1 MLADKLRKSVLQSAI
16 QGKLTEQLATDDK
29 VEDLLQ
35 AIKEEKELLIKE
47 KKIKKQKP
55 LPEITED
62 EIPFAIPENWKW
74 VRLDDICVY
83 LQRGKSPIYS
93 DIKKYPVVSQ
103 KCNQW
108 SGFTLEPA
116 KYLAPE
122 VLEKY
127 SDERYLKKHD
137 ILINST
143 GLGTV
148 GRVCL
153 FKTDSKYPIVVADS
167 HVTVVRS
174 TRLISE
180 IYIKYFLSSPHI
192 QDNIEDMCS
201 GSTKQKELALNTI
214 KNLLIPLPPLAE
226 QKRIVEKLD
235 NVLANIGELKANEEK
250 LSILQKNFPDKLKK
264 SILQSAIQGKLTE
277 QLATDDKVEDL
288 LQAIKEEKERLI
300 KEKKIKKQKPLPEI
314 TEEEIPFE
322 IPENWK
328 WVRLGELGD
337 YKKGPFGSALTKSMF
352 IADSHEAVKVYEQK
366 NAIKKD
372 WKLGNYFIDKKYY
385 EEKMKGFT
393 VLNGDL
399 IVSCAGTIGEQYFIP
414 SEARIGII
422 NQALMRIRIYKPI
435 NKRFYSIL
443 FNYVIKLSSIRLKG
457 SAIKNILPFEVLKNI
472 VVPLPP
478 LAEQKRIV
486 EKLDKLLAD
495 IEELKI

>member
-35 AIKEEKELLIKE
+35 AIEEEKELLIKE

-74 VRLDDICVY
+74 VRLGEIGIWEAGTTPSRSKSEYYINGKIPWVKTGDLTDSILKSVTENITQLALEETSLKIKPVGSVLIAMYGATIGKVSILGIEATTNQACCACVTYKNIYNKYIFYY
-83 LQRGKSPIYS
+83 LISQR
-93 DIKKYPVVSQ
+93 D
-103 KCNQW
+103 N
-108 SGFTLEPA
+108 
-116 KYLAPE
+116 
-122 VLEKY
+122 
-127 SDERYLKKHD
+127 LKKMGAGGAQPN
-137 ILINST
+137 ISREKII
-143 GLGTV
+143 
-148 GRVCL
+148 
-153 FKTDSKYPIVVADS
+153 KTI
-167 HVTVVRS
+167 
-174 TRLISE
+174 
-180 IYIKYFLSSPHI
+180 
-192 QDNIEDMCS
+192 M
-201 GSTKQKELALNTI
+201 
-214 KNLLIPLPPLAE
+214 PLPPLAE

-235 NVLANIGELKANEEK
+235 NVLANIDELKASEEK

-322 IPENWK
+322 IPKNWR
-328 WVRLGELGD
+328 WVRLGALSSVITDGTHKTPNYVNKGIPFISVQNISSGKYKDTKLKYITEDEHKKLICRCKPEKGDILFCRIGTLGHPYIVD
-337 YKKGPFGSALTKSMF
+337 LDFEFSIFVSLGLIKLINKDINVYLKAYM
-352 IADSHEAVKVYEQK
+352 DSPSFEWQINKVKVGGGTHTFK
-366 NAIKKD
+366 LNLKD
-372 WKLGNYFIDKKYY
+372 IVNF
-385 EEKMKGFT
+385 
-393 VLNGDL
+393 L
-399 IVSCAGTIGEQYFIP
+399 I
-414 SEARIGII
+414 
-422 NQALMRIRIYKPI
+422 
-435 NKRFYSIL
+435 
-443 FNYVIKLSSIRLKG
+443 
-457 SAIKNILPFEVLKNI
+457 
-472 VVPLPP
+472 PLPP

>member
-16 QGKLTEQLATDDK
+16 QGKLTEQLATDDN

-35 AIKEEKELLIKE
+35 AIEEEKELLIKE

-55 LPEITED
+55 LPEIIED
-62 EIPFAIPENWKW
+62 EIPFAIPENWKWVRLGDISYKIVDGDHNPPTGEKEKTPYIMASSTNIGNERLINLEKVRYLSEENFIKCNKRTLVKKDDILFSSVGSIGSVIVYNEDYKLTFQRSVTVIGTRINSYYLRIVLLSPYCQFIFKTQSSGTAQKGFYIRQVNNLLIPLPPLAEQKRIVEKLDNVLANIDELKVNEEKLFILQKNFPDKLKKSILQSAIQGKLTEQLATDDNVEDLLQAIKEEKERLIKEKKIKKQKPLPEITEEEIPFTIPENWKW

-127 SDERYLKKHD
+127 ADERYLKKHD

-214 KNLLIPLPPLAE
+214 KNLLVA
-226 QKRIVEKLD
+226 
-235 NVLANIGELKANEEK
+235 
-250 LSILQKNFPDKLKK
+250 
-264 SILQSAIQGKLTE
+264 
-277 QLATDDKVEDL
+277 
-288 LQAIKEEKERLI
+288 
-300 KEKKIKKQKPLPEI
+300 
-314 TEEEIPFE
+314 
-322 IPENWK
+322 
-328 WVRLGELGD
+328 
-337 YKKGPFGSALTKSMF
+337 
-352 IADSHEAVKVYEQK
+352 
-366 NAIKKD
+366 
-372 WKLGNYFIDKKYY
+372 
-385 EEKMKGFT
+385 
-393 VLNGDL
+393 
-399 IVSCAGTIGEQYFIP
+399 
-414 SEARIGII
+414 
-422 NQALMRIRIYKPI
+422 
-435 NKRFYSIL
+435 
-443 FNYVIKLSSIRLKG
+443 
-457 SAIKNILPFEVLKNI
+457 
-472 VVPLPP
+472 LPP

>member
-16 QGKLTEQLATDDK
+16 QGKLTEQLATDDN

-35 AIKEEKELLIKE
+35 AIEEEKELLIKE

-226 QKRIVEKLD
+226 QNRIVEKLD
-235 NVLANIGELKANEEK
+235 NVLANIDELKASEEK

-264 SILQSAIQGKLTE
+264 SILQSAIQGNLTE

-300 KEKKIKKQKPLPEI
+300 KEKKIKKQKSLPEI
-314 TEEEIPFE
+314 TEEEIPFA

-328 WVRLGELGD
+328 WVRLDDICVYLQRGKSPIYSDIKKYPVVSQKCNQWSGFTLEPAKYLAPEVLEKYSDERYLKKHDILINSTGLGTVGRVCLFKTD
-337 YKKGPFGSALTKSMF
+337 SKYP
-352 IADSHEAVKVYEQK
+352 IVVADSHVTVVRSTRLISEIY
-366 NAIKKD
+366 IK
-372 WKLGNYFIDKKYY
+372 YF
-385 EEKMKGFT
+385 
-393 VLNGDL
+393 
-399 IVSCAGTIGEQYFIP
+399 
-414 SEARIGII
+414 
-422 NQALMRIRIYKPI
+422 
-435 NKRFYSIL
+435 
-443 FNYVIKLSSIRLKG
+443 LSSPHIQDNIEDMCSG
-457 SAIKNILPFEVLKNI
+457 STKQKELALNTIKNLLVA
-472 VVPLPP
+472 LPP

>member
-47 KKIKKQKP
+47 KKIKKQKT

-74 VRLDDICVY
+74 VRLGEVIELISGRDLVKDKYNNNCEGIPYITGASNFNNNNLIIDRWTNEATSIAIKNDILLTCKGTIGEIAVLKENKVHIARQIMSIRL
-83 LQRGKSPIYS
+83 LQGNIEYIKWYIISQIDKLKSMGKSIIPGIS
-93 DIKKYPVVSQ
+93 REMIL
-103 KCNQW
+103 N
-108 SGFTLEPA
+108 
-116 KYLAPE
+116 YL
-122 VLEKY
+122 
-127 SDERYLKKHD
+127 
-137 ILINST
+137 
-143 GLGTV
+143 
-148 GRVCL
+148 
-153 FKTDSKYPIVVADS
+153 
-167 HVTVVRS
+167 
-174 TRLISE
+174 
-180 IYIKYFLSSPHI
+180 
-192 QDNIEDMCS
+192 M
-201 GSTKQKELALNTI
+201 
-214 KNLLIPLPPLAE
+214 PLPPLAE

-235 NVLANIGELKANEEK
+235 NVLANIDELKANEEK

-288 LQAIKEEKERLI
+288 LQAIKEEKELLI
-300 KEKKIKKQKPLPEI
+300 KEKKIKKQKTLPEI
-314 TEEEIPFE
+314 TEDEIPFA

-495 IEELKI
+495 IEELKIE

>member
-29 VEDLLQ
+29 VEDLLK
-35 AIKEEKELLIKE
+35 AIKEEKERLIKE

-62 EIPFAIPENWKW
+62 EIPFEIPENWRW

-192 QDNIEDMCS
+192 QDNIEDICS

-235 NVLANIGELKANEEK
+235 NVLANIDELKASEEK

-277 QLATDDKVEDL
+277 QLATDDDVEDL
-288 LQAIKEEKERLI
+288 LQAIKEEKELLI
-300 KEKKIKKQKPLPEI
+300 KEKKIKKQKPLLEI

-328 WVRLGELGD
+328 WVRLGEISLLNIG
-337 YKKGPFGSALTKSMF
+337 LTFKPTEISN
-352 IADSHEAVKVYEQK
+352 E
-366 NAIKKD
+366 
-372 WKLGNYFIDKKYY
+372 
-385 EEKMKGFT
+385 
-393 VLNGDL
+393 
-399 IVSCAGTIGEQYFIP
+399 GTIVLRSSNIKNGKIDLSDIVRINKEIP
-414 SEARIGII
+414 VSKLAKKNDLLICVRNGSKKLVGKTAIIENDNFAFGAFMSICRSKCYKYLYYYLSSPLFRGNFDSVTTTTI
-422 NQALMRIRIYKPI
+422 NQITQT
-435 NKRFYSIL
+435 N
-443 FNYVIKLSSIRLKG
+443 
-457 SAIKNILPFEVLKNI
+457 LKNRI
-472 VVPLPP
+472 VPLPP

>member
-16 QGKLTEQLATDDK
+16 QGKLTEQLATDDN

-35 AIKEEKELLIKE
+35 AIEEEKELLIKE

-62 EIPFAIPENWKW
+62 EIPFAIPENWKWVRLGEIGITQTGNTPSRLHSEYIGNDIPFITPKDISDKGIIYNNQGLSELGKTVARICNKDTILQVCIGGSIGKTNIVNREVAFNQQINSIYPIFCISRYVFMVMQSAYFIIKMRNKAGGTATPIINRGIWDTILIPLPSLAEQKRIVEKLDNVLANIEKLKSSEEKLSILQKNFPDKLKKSILQSAIQGKLTEQLATDDNVEDLLQAIKEEKERLIKEKKIKKQKPLPEITEEEIPFTIPENWKW

-127 SDERYLKKHD
+127 ADERYLKKHD

-214 KNLLIPLPPLAE
+214 KNLLVA
-226 QKRIVEKLD
+226 
-235 NVLANIGELKANEEK
+235 
-250 LSILQKNFPDKLKK
+250 
-264 SILQSAIQGKLTE
+264 
-277 QLATDDKVEDL
+277 
-288 LQAIKEEKERLI
+288 
-300 KEKKIKKQKPLPEI
+300 
-314 TEEEIPFE
+314 
-322 IPENWK
+322 
-328 WVRLGELGD
+328 
-337 YKKGPFGSALTKSMF
+337 
-352 IADSHEAVKVYEQK
+352 
-366 NAIKKD
+366 
-372 WKLGNYFIDKKYY
+372 
-385 EEKMKGFT
+385 
-393 VLNGDL
+393 
-399 IVSCAGTIGEQYFIP
+399 
-414 SEARIGII
+414 
-422 NQALMRIRIYKPI
+422 
-435 NKRFYSIL
+435 
-443 FNYVIKLSSIRLKG
+443 
-457 SAIKNILPFEVLKNI
+457 
-472 VVPLPP
+472 LPP

>member
-16 QGKLTEQLATDDK
+16 QGKLTEQLATDDN

-35 AIKEEKELLIKE
+35 AIKKEKALLIKE

-235 NVLANIGELKANEEK
+235 NVLANIEKLKSSEEK

-277 QLATDDKVEDL
+277 QLATDDNVEDL

-300 KEKKIKKQKPLPEI
+300 KEK
-314 TEEEIPFE
+314 
-322 IPENWK
+322 
-328 WVRLGELGD
+328 
-337 YKKGPFGSALTKSMF
+337 Y
-352 IADSHEAVKVYEQK
+352 H
-366 NAIKKD
+366 
-372 WKLGNYFIDKKYY
+372 
-385 EEKMKGFT
+385 
-393 VLNGDL
+393 
-399 IVSCAGTIGEQYFIP
+399 
-414 SEARIGII
+414 
-422 NQALMRIRIYKPI
+422 
-435 NKRFYSIL
+435 
-443 FNYVIKLSSIRLKG
+443 
-457 SAIKNILPFEVLKNI
+457 
-472 VVPLPP
+472 
-478 LAEQKRIV
+478 
-486 EKLDKLLAD
+486 LLY
-495 IEELKI
+495 LKIGNG

>member
-35 AIKEEKELLIKE
+35 AIEEEKELLIKE

-74 VRLDDICVY
+74 VRLGEIGIWEAGTTPSRSKSEYYINGKIPWVKTGDLTDSILKSVTENITQLALEETSLKIKPVGSVLIAMYGATIGKVSILGIEATTNQACCACVTYKNIYNKYIFYY
-83 LQRGKSPIYS
+83 LISQR
-93 DIKKYPVVSQ
+93 D
-103 KCNQW
+103 N
-108 SGFTLEPA
+108 
-116 KYLAPE
+116 
-122 VLEKY
+122 
-127 SDERYLKKHD
+127 LKKMGAGGAQPN
-137 ILINST
+137 ISREKII
-143 GLGTV
+143 
-148 GRVCL
+148 
-153 FKTDSKYPIVVADS
+153 KTI
-167 HVTVVRS
+167 
-174 TRLISE
+174 
-180 IYIKYFLSSPHI
+180 
-192 QDNIEDMCS
+192 M
-201 GSTKQKELALNTI
+201 
-214 KNLLIPLPPLAE
+214 PLPPLAE

-235 NVLANIGELKANEEK
+235 NVLANIDELKDNEEK

-277 QLATDDKVEDL
+277 QLATDDNVEDL

-328 WVRLGELGD
+328 WIRLGEIGITQTGNTPSRLHSEYIGNDIPFITPKDISDKGIIYNNQGLSELGKTVARICNKD
-337 YKKGPFGSALTKSMF
+337 TILQVCIGGSIGKTNIVNREVAFNQQINSIYPIFCISRYVFMVMQS
-352 IADSHEAVKVYEQK
+352 A
-366 NAIKKD
+366 
-372 WKLGNYFIDKKYY
+372 YFII
-385 EEKMKGFT
+385 KMRNK
-393 VLNGDL
+393 
-399 IVSCAGTIGEQYFIP
+399 AGGTATP
-414 SEARIGII
+414 II
-422 NQALMRIRIYKPI
+422 NRGIWDT
-435 NKRFYSIL
+435 IL
-443 FNYVIKLSSIRLKG
+443 I
-457 SAIKNILPFEVLKNI
+457 
-472 VVPLPP
+472 PLPS

>member
-55 LPEITED
+55 LPKITEE
-62 EIPFAIPENWKW
+62 EIPFEIPKNWRW
-74 VRLDDICVY
+74 VRLGEVIELISGRDLVKDKYNNNCEGIPYITGASNFNNNNLIIDRWTNEATSIAIKNDILLTCKGTIGEIVVLKENKVHIARQIMSIRL
-83 LQRGKSPIYS
+83 LQGNIEYIKWYIISQIDKLKSMGKSIIPGIS
-93 DIKKYPVVSQ
+93 R
-103 KCNQW
+103 
-108 SGFTLEPA
+108 EM
-116 KYLAPE
+116 
-122 VLEKY
+122 
-127 SDERYLKKHD
+127 
-137 ILINST
+137 ILN
-143 GLGTV
+143 
-148 GRVCL
+148 
-153 FKTDSKYPIVVADS
+153 Y
-167 HVTVVRS
+167 
-174 TRLISE
+174 
-180 IYIKYFLSSPHI
+180 
-192 QDNIEDMCS
+192 
-201 GSTKQKELALNTI
+201 
-214 KNLLIPLPPLAE
+214 LIPLPPLAE

-235 NVLANIGELKANEEK
+235 NVLANIDELKASEEK

-277 QLATDDKVEDL
+277 QLATDDNVEDL

-314 TEEEIPFE
+314 TEEEIPFT

-435 NKRFYSIL
+435 NKKFYSIL

-495 IEELKI
+495 IEELKIE

>member
-55 LPEITED
+55 LPKITEEEIPFEIPKNWRWVRLGEVIELISGRDLVKDKYNNNCEGIPYITGASNFNNNNLIIDRWTNEATSIAIKNDILLTCKGTIGEIVVLKENKVHIARQIMSIRLLQGNIEYIKWYIISQIDKLKSMGKSIIPGISREMILNYLIPLPPLAEQKRIVEKLDNVLANIDELKASEEKLSILQKNFPDKLKKSILQSAIQGKLTEQLATDDNVEDLLQAIKEEKERLIKEKKIKKQKPLPEITEE
-62 EIPFAIPENWKW
+62 EILFAIPENWKW

-127 SDERYLKKHD
+127 ADERYLKKHD

-214 KNLLIPLPPLAE
+214 KNLLVA
-226 QKRIVEKLD
+226 
-235 NVLANIGELKANEEK
+235 
-250 LSILQKNFPDKLKK
+250 
-264 SILQSAIQGKLTE
+264 
-277 QLATDDKVEDL
+277 
-288 LQAIKEEKERLI
+288 
-300 KEKKIKKQKPLPEI
+300 
-314 TEEEIPFE
+314 
-322 IPENWK
+322 
-328 WVRLGELGD
+328 
-337 YKKGPFGSALTKSMF
+337 
-352 IADSHEAVKVYEQK
+352 
-366 NAIKKD
+366 
-372 WKLGNYFIDKKYY
+372 
-385 EEKMKGFT
+385 
-393 VLNGDL
+393 
-399 IVSCAGTIGEQYFIP
+399 
-414 SEARIGII
+414 
-422 NQALMRIRIYKPI
+422 
-435 NKRFYSIL
+435 
-443 FNYVIKLSSIRLKG
+443 
-457 SAIKNILPFEVLKNI
+457 
-472 VVPLPP
+472 LPP